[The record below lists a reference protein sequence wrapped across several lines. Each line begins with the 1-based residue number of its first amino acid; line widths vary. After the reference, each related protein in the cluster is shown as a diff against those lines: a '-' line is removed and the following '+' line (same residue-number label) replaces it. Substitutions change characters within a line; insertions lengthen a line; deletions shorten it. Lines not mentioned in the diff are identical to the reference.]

1 MVSTQSYF
9 SSLFAQFAYFK
20 QWWQDKY
27 LWVPIYFMFLSFV
40 KALFRLLC
48 RTADSELEL
57 APAYMQMND
66 QIVGLGQRTGEHI
79 KQTAEQ

>member
-1 MVSTQSYF
+1 
-9 SSLFAQFAYFK
+9 
-20 QWWQDKY
+20 
-27 LWVPIYFMFLSFV
+27 MFLSFV